1 MRQEDL
7 ERDDGK
13 SQLYGWEKRK
23 CVRGVGLKS
32 LNDAKIHNICK

>member
-13 SQLYGWEKRK
+13 SQLYGMEKRK
-23 CVRGVGLKS
+23 CVRRVGLKR
-32 LNDAKIHNICK
+32 LNDANVHNICM